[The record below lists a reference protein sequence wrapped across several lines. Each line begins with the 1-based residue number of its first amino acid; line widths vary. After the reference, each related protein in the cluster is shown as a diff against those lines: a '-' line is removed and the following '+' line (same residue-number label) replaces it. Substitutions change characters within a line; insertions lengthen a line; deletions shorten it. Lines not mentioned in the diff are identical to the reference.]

1 MSWDIGIDL
10 YTLLC
15 TEQVTIENLLNS
27 MGNSTQCSMVTQMGE
42 ESNNI
47 LKLICSVL
55 NLYLDFSQ
63 EEMDQQT
70 LKLNCLTATTV
81 MLAVFQIRWTDNEY
95 SLKPPQIIS

>member
-42 ESNNI
+42 ESRREE
-47 LKLICSVL
+47 ICVYVQL
-55 NLYLDFSQ
+55 THFAV
-63 EEMDQQT
+63 QQT
-70 LKLNCLTATTV
+70 LANVVK
-81 MLAVFQIRWTDNEY
+81 QI
-95 SLKPPQIIS
+95 